1 MKLVKT
7 GEEVTFKRLKG
18 VVDKLYSDER
28 TITEVAGGKK
38 AYYDP
43 SRVQSRDQLAK
54 EFVTNLNNPTKAAEI
69 SETLLAI
76 NGIYAEIIQ
85 YYVTMPLY
93 RYTVIPSKVK
103 KLSSTITPEK
113 YATAYEKMISVVDGI
128 SLEVVLPKILQT
140 GLTYGIIYMYLD
152 KNQSSETVETL
163 LLPNAYCRRGFTTN
177 FGTETVS
184 FDFKFFDDI
193 KVKLRGSNGMEIT
206 EDILFD
212 LFPAAL
218 ITQYKAYLRDKKLRW
233 QELDP
238 KYSAAILF
246 SPTGVPPKL
255 YANYGIIDYEVVKKN
270 EVTRSNNELEKILVH
285 EIPHTAE
292 GNLMF
297 EVEEALELHDSLAQ
311 ALSGVKGLKLL
322 TTFGKTELIELQ
334 KERAKDSQLV
344 QQAYRN
350 IFQSA
355 GINPEIFAGTTKEAL
370 QQSIVK
376 DAGYIFKLINSIIN
390 LYNLGVNN
398 LYNFSPFQAR
408 ISVLPITIYD
418 EKEKVD
424 MYLNSATFGIGK
436 LEAIVATGIKQK
448 DIADKHELEKFL
460 DLDNILV
467 PLQSSH
473 TSSGAAKATESK
485 TGSGEEPTTKETKEE
500 EETEEVEDTQ
510 EVDT

>member
-1 MKLVKT
+1 
-7 GEEVTFKRLKG
+7 
-18 VVDKLYSDER
+18 
-28 TITEVAGGKK
+28 
-38 AYYDP
+38 
-43 SRVQSRDQLAK
+43 
-54 EFVTNLNNPTKAAEI
+54 
-69 SETLLAI
+69 
-76 NGIYAEIIQ
+76 
-85 YYVTMPLY
+85 
-93 RYTVIPSKVK
+93 
-103 KLSSTITPEK
+103 
-113 YATAYEKMISVVDGI
+113 
-128 SLEVVLPKILQT
+128 
-140 GLTYGIIYMYLD
+140 
-152 KNQSSETVETL
+152 
-163 LLPNAYCRRGFTTN
+163 
-177 FGTETVS
+177 
-184 FDFKFFDDI
+184 
-193 KVKLRGSNGMEIT
+193 MEIT

-322 TTFGKTELIELQ
+322 TTFGNTELIELQ

-473 TSSGAAKATESK
+473 TSSGAAKAAESK
-485 TGSGEEPTTKETKEE
+485 TGSGEEPTTKETDNNDE